1 MAEFH
6 TSLLRE
12 KFVIHDTMPESMS
25 DKGPVI
31 AMSNRLV
38 VPLVSGDQTFS
49 ETFVV
54 RAQNMHSCLRM
65 AAHIVADFYA
75 DGGHTSLID
84 RPEPYD
90 WEGAYNAI
98 TKGYEAK
105 WNPQRWVAVY
115 NKGRT
120 VYEGG
125 EVERHPFLD
134 IIEQCDARNKGD
146 YEKALSVAED
156 AFRQAGKLVN
166 IEHDANVASIININ
180 KREAKCGIILR
191 GPNRTTTFNF
201 TARNKAD
208 RMVKPSQCLS
218 VSAAFLEGIQ
228 LAFMIGMTN
237 MKIHYELISKTSDE
251 ALKSRDASGK
261 LARLNSAVAHFEK
274 FADILYRPERPD
286 FFKMISEAE
295 DYARDLFAA
304 DITHKIKEGEE
315 KDWVV

>member
-1 MAEFH
+1 
-6 TSLLRE
+6 
-12 KFVIHDTMPESMS
+12 MPDIMS
-25 DKGPVI
+25 DEGPVI
-31 AMSNRLV
+31 ALSNRII
-38 VPLVSGDQTFS
+38 VPLVSTDNMVS

-65 AAHIVADFYA
+65 AAHMVADFYA
-75 DGGHTSLID
+75 DGSLLS
-84 RPEPYD
+84 RAKPYD
-90 WEGAYNAI
+90 WEDAYKSI

-156 AFRQAGKLVN
+156 AFRQAGKMVN

-180 KREAKCGIILR
+180 EKEAKCGVILR

-201 TARNKAD
+201 TARNKND

-251 ALKSRDASGK
+251 ALKSRDALNK
-261 LARLNSAVAHFEK
+261 IARLNGAVAHFEK

-286 FFKMISEAE
+286 FSKMVSEAE

-304 DITHKIKEGEE
+304 DITHKVKEGEE
-315 KDWVV
+315 KDWVI